1 VHRRFEFRG
10 RARGADFYD
19 DYGHTPTE
27 MAVTLATARRRRPG
41 RLIALV
47 QPHRYSRVQALWRE
61 LGASV
66 AGADLVLVTDVYGAA
81 QEPIPGVTG
90 QLVVDGVLEAVPD
103 AEVVYVPHRQE
114 LLDHLVREV
123 RPGDLIVTMGCGDVW
138 MLGDA
143 ALERLREGE
152 S

>member
-1 VHRRFEFRG
+1 
-10 RARGADFYD
+10 
-19 DYGHTPTE
+19 
-27 MAVTLATARRRRPG
+27 M
-41 RLIALV
+41 IALV

-90 QLVVDGVLEAVPD
+90 KLVVDGVSLAS
-103 AEVVYVPHRQE
+103 
-114 LLDHLVREV
+114 
-123 RPGDLIVTMGCGDVW
+123 PGDAG
-138 MLGDA
+138 
-143 ALERLREGE
+143 RLPARTEPTWSTSSIARSATGT